1 MAIRKTSVSP
11 FSIYAFILW
20 SVLYS
25 GALWLLEQQFPD
37 AAFFSNDND
46 AAFWVWI
53 GGSIAS
59 MFCGWLLK
67 NWLEKR
73 LSERTFSLLELG
85 MAIVALIA
93 GLILYHFYAPEFL
106 RIF

>member
-1 MAIRKTSVSP
+1 MAIRRTTISP

-20 SVLYS
+20 SLLYC
-25 GALWLLEQQFPD
+25 GALWLLEQRFPD

-46 AAFWVWI
+46 AAFGVWA
-53 GGSIAS
+53 GGGAVS

-67 NWLEKR
+67 NR
-73 LSERTFSLLELG
+73 LKNRISKRTFDLLELG
-85 MAIVALIA
+85 MAILGIIA
-93 GLILYHFYAPEFL
+93 GLILYHLYAPEFL